1 MNKHIVNVLNKYSF
15 EFEKNTAYG
24 TINGYEVNVI
34 NLPMANGPIF
44 YFSTNLTLEKKAL
57 FVQKMKNYKIS
68 LLTANYFEFGV
79 SVMIGAFT
87 SKSFEKKFDDT
98 MGKILNTLD
107 LLEAPKKEFCPSSG
121 IELSLDNST
130 LASINTNAGLP
141 IKVRLTN
148 EAINDVNNLI
158 TQVNEEFKNAPNNY
172 LKGYMGIFLG
182 AVVGVI
188 ATIVLASLGFVS
200 AISPLIS
207 IFLGV
212 FLYKKFGGKPNW
224 IMIVMSFVTT
234 IVFILGYIL
243 YVYVVYSNGICSE
256 QNIALA
262 GIDALKY
269 CLNADEE
276 LAKSF
281 RSDLIF
287 NLLFCLVAVAAS
299 AFSLAKSIKRPQNI
313 NH

>member
-1 MNKHIVNVLNKYSF
+1 
-15 EFEKNTAYG
+15 
-24 TINGYEVNVI
+24 
-34 NLPMANGPIF
+34 
-44 YFSTNLTLEKKAL
+44 
-57 FVQKMKNYKIS
+57 
-68 LLTANYFEFGV
+68 
-79 SVMIGAFT
+79 
-87 SKSFEKKFDDT
+87 
-98 MGKILNTLD
+98 
-107 LLEAPKKEFCPSSG
+107 
-121 IELSLDNST
+121 
-130 LASINTNAGLP
+130 
-141 IKVRLTN
+141 
-148 EAINDVNNLI
+148 
-158 TQVNEEFKNAPNNY
+158 
-172 LKGYMGIFLG
+172 
-182 AVVGVI
+182 
-188 ATIVLASLGFVS
+188 
-200 AISPLIS
+200 
-207 IFLGV
+207 
-212 FLYKKFGGKPNW
+212 
-224 IMIVMSFVTT
+224 MIVMSFVTT